1 MVMTLSR
8 GWRQAALT
16 AHVVSSVGW
25 LGAVLVFVAMALIG
39 LFSPN
44 VLTVRG
50 TYLLM
55 EQAGWFVLV
64 PLAVASLATGI
75 IQSLG
80 TPWGLFRHYWV
91 IFKLGITVVATA
103 VLLAYLQTFA
113 LMAQT
118 AADPGAE
125 LEVVRNFSPVLHAGA
140 AALVLLAA
148 TVLGVYKPRGMTR
161 YGQRRQQLTRRAGT
175 STVAP
180 SERTTT

>member
-25 LGAVLVFVAMALIG
+25 LGAVLVFLAMALIG
-39 LFSPN
+39 LLSPD

-50 TYLLM
+50 AYLLM

-103 VLLAYLQTFA
+103 VLLAYMQTFA

-125 LEVVRNFSPVLHAGA
+125 LEAVRNVSPVLHAGA

-161 YGQRRQQLTRRAGT
+161 YGQCQQQMTRRAGT

-180 SERTTT
+180 SERTTA